1 MCAELPVI
9 NSALSLP
16 SPDHLC
22 TVEERL
28 RTVFPAGFPAE
39 LARGEVQR
47 LPESGVLKERR
58 GHYCWAQLQSH
69 TCDKQGLDP
78 PRPLLRA
85 ALWISLRS
93 YGSAFLHT
101 AFSDVSSTSP
111 LGSISFYFK
120 HTLFP
125 ETPLS
130 SLDLDF

>member
-1 MCAELPVI
+1 MCWIAYQQFSIVTSFPRPPLHCGRE
-9 NSALSLP
+9 
-16 SPDHLC
+16 
-22 TVEERL
+22 VEI
-28 RTVFPAGFPAE
+28 VFPAGFPAE
-39 LARGEVQR
+39 LARGGVQR

-85 ALWISLRS
+85 ALWVSLRS
-93 YGSAFLHT
+93 YGSALLHT
-101 AFSDVSSTSP
+101 AFSDISSTSP